1 MRCFLKKYPK
11 IRDEHSK
18 SISSHTII
26 VFYLFEKYRPQNLI
40 WHIQYVRCNNIHYC
54 TIFMAYSIS
63 SEVVLKMF
71 FEFCSFHWM
80 EPLMFPKKTES
91 SAVRLAMA
99 PTDSNCNLHKDST
112 TFFLC
117 TRIFLGGF
125 KPYHHLWWFFPAAE
139 ETYDATVTV
148 EREFLPPAHLCPSLV
163 GETFARNSETAKHQK
178 TLRQNRE
185 LDS

>member
-1 MRCFLKKYPK
+1 MIYTICK
-11 IRDEHSK
+11 I
-18 SISSHTII
+18 
-26 VFYLFEKYRPQNLI
+26 Y
-40 WHIQYVRCNNIHYC
+40 NNIHCC

-71 FEFCSFHWM
+71 FAFCSFHWM

-125 KPYHHLWWFFPAAE
+125 KPYHHLWWFFSSSWGNLWCHCDGGTRVFATSSFVPVPRWWNLCSKQRNCKASKNTAAKQG
-139 ETYDATVTV
+139 AW
-148 EREFLPPAHLCPSLV
+148 
-163 GETFARNSETAKHQK
+163 
-178 TLRQNRE
+178 
-185 LDS
+185 